1 MFIIIESQSSLETA
15 VAANSHQREPA
26 VVPQLLTTPTQ
37 PRLPPPGPPDSPD
50 DHDEP
55 APVPDGYV
63 SRSGGPSSGC
73 AGCWPWHSSR
83 ARGAPAI
90 PTTDTIKLFS

>member
-15 VAANSHQREPA
+15 VAANSHQRGPA

-63 SRSGGPSSGC
+63 SRSG
-73 AGCWPWHSSR
+73 R
-83 ARGAPAI
+83 
-90 PTTDTIKLFS
+90 TIKRLRRLLALAFQPRPWSASNSYNRYY

>member
-1 MFIIIESQSSLETA
+1 MQAVSSRHQSQSSLETA
-15 VAANSHQREPA
+15 VAANSHQRGPA
-26 VVPQLLTTPTQ
+26 VVPQLPTTPTQ

-63 SRSGGPSSGC
+63 SRSG
-73 AGCWPWHSSR
+73 R
-83 ARGAPAI
+83 
-90 PTTDTIKLFS
+90 TIKLALAFQPRPWSASNSYNIYY